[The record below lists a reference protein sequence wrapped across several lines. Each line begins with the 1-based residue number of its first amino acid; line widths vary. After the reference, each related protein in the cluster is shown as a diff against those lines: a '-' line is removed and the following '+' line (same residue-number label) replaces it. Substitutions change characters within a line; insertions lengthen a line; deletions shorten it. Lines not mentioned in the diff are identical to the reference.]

1 MGGRNKLVAL
11 VAMGGAGFARLQN
24 PAAAPVAGLS
34 FLSHFQP
41 ACQVDTSS
49 SQSLFQ
55 VIFGENASSCFA
67 LPAFSHS
74 RPLTLLSLVTLP
86 FSCSCISLPITYRT
100 GTHALKNPLAVVF
113 KIVMVKGS
121 DP

>member
-55 VIFGENASSCFA
+55 VVFGENASSCFA

-74 RPLTLLSLVTLP
+74 RPLTLLSLVTAPVLLLLHLTANHLSDCYP
-86 FSCSCISLPITYRT
+86 RPEESLGRR
-100 GTHALKNPLAVVF
+100 F
-113 KIVMVKGS
+113 
-121 DP
+121 